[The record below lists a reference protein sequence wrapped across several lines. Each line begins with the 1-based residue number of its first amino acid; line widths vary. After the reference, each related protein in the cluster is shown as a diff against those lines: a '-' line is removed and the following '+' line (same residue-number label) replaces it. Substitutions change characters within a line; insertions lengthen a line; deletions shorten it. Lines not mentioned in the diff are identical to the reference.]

1 MPHSKLYKKAHVR
14 CPLVLAIALCAAGL
28 YLAPAAVWA
37 QSEASDP
44 DAVERA
50 RQHYDKASALQAD
63 GSYQRAA
70 EEYLKAYALYPEPE
84 FYYNVAQVYRLDGDH
99 KQALHY
105 YREYLRLDP
114 DGRGAD
120 AARQYIQELTHELAA
135 TDSATETAARGAAKG
150 ATESTTESTTESPPP
165 SDGGETPDPTA
176 PAQASPTGPEEPAP
190 TPAQPEGESGITVS
204 EGPRDAGSSN
214 RSLLIAGLASIGVGA
229 ISAGLGVKYA
239 VDVNDHKSTVEDAS
253 EWNERTLDAFERGES
268 AERNMWIAAGVATAA
283 VVAGV
288 TLIVLSGDEA
298 PAERPA
304 GLTLSPVLAPNT
316 AGISISGR
324 M

>member
-1 MPHSKLYKKAHVR
+1 MPHSKLDKKANVR
-14 CPLVLAIALCAAGL
+14 YPLVLAIALCAAGL

-63 GSYQRAA
+63 GNYQRAA

-114 DGRGAD
+114 NGRGAD
-120 AARQYIQELTHELAA
+120 SARQYIQELTHELAV
-135 TDSATETAARGAAKG
+135 TDSATETAAQGAAEG
-150 ATESTTESTTESPPP
+150 ATESTSEGQPP

-176 PAQASPTGPEEPAP
+176 PAPASTTGPEEPAP
-190 TPAQPEGESGITVS
+190 MPAQPEGESGVTVS

-239 VDVNDHKSTVEDAS
+239 VDVNDHNSTVEDAS

-268 AERNMWIAAGVATAA
+268 AERNMWIAAGVAAAA
-283 VVAGV
+283 VAAGV

-304 GLTLSPVLAPNT
+304 GLTLGPVLAPHT
-316 AGISISGR
+316 AGVSISGR
-324 M
+324 L